1 MVRVSPHRQKTQRQ
15 LREVYAEE
23 QRRLAVVVRRAFS
36 AEADGWERILAGC
49 AAMLEATLEPGV
61 RRITL
66 VEAPAALGWTDMR
79 DIQAGCKEQLPRGW
93 AS

>member
-1 MVRVSPHRQKTQRQ
+1 M
-15 LREVYAEE
+15 YAEE

-36 AEADGWERILAGC
+36 AEADAWEGNLAGC

-79 DIQAGCKEQLPRGW
+79 DIQTGCKEQLRSGLGIMTPWIRC
-93 AS
+93 A